1 MSPVSHR
8 ADQRKRLPQRRSH
21 EVFAVE
27 QEGMKFTAGIGRF
40 PDGGLAE
47 LFVSTEKLGTLFD
60 TVMRDSAIV
69 LSFALQHGADVETIR
84 RALVR
89 NGDGSAS
96 GPIGALLD
104 LIEIAAGDHETAP

>member
-1 MSPVSHR
+1 MSIPHD

-21 EVFAVE
+21 EVFAIE
-27 QEGMKFTAGIGRF
+27 HEGMKFTAGIGRF
-40 PDGGLAE
+40 PNGGLAE

-60 TVMRDSAIV
+60 TVMRDAAIL
-69 LSFALQHGADVETIR
+69 LSFALQYGADVEMIR

-104 LIEIAAGDHETAP
+104 LVESRP